1 MAGDFPGGPHAQFK
15 TVFGYMPL
23 SRRFLQTSE
32 LASYL
37 GRGLVSIQ
45 RSIIPVQAGYA
56 TKPKQR
62 MRLAVS

>member
-1 MAGDFPGGPHAQFK
+1 MAGDFPGGPHAQPK
-15 TVFGYMPL
+15 TVFGYLPL
-23 SRRFLQTSE
+23 FRQLLQASE

-56 TKPKQR
+56 T
-62 MRLAVS
+62 